1 MHRESRS
8 TDLCITQTGAQVCAL
23 LKPPSPC
30 ASTSGG
36 DAAVCA
42 QARSAAP
49 QRPWQTWP
57 HSHCPRCAA
66 CPMICVH
73 AHALVLKLHV
83 LCGLKAPGD
92 ASRVCVCV
100 CARGMCAHGVCACVR
115 ACVSACA
122 SMCVHLCVRA
132 HGAGEAHAQFGAGPP
147 ACIPTCTKAAM
158 QLMQARAAS
167 SMCSTRHGNSTWH
180 SRGNASAC
188 MRFSQACTHTHTP
201 GAPQQHLA

>member
-1 MHRESRS
+1 MPN
-8 TDLCITQTGAQVCAL
+8 DLRARARACVEAACAVWVEAPWGCITCVC
-23 LKPPSPC
+23 
-30 ASTSGG
+30 
-36 DAAVCA
+36 VC
-42 QARSAAP
+42 
-49 QRPWQTWP
+49 
-57 HSHCPRCAA
+57 
-66 CPMICVH
+66 
-73 AHALVLKLHV
+73 
-83 LCGLKAPGD
+83 
-92 ASRVCVCV
+92 VCVCV